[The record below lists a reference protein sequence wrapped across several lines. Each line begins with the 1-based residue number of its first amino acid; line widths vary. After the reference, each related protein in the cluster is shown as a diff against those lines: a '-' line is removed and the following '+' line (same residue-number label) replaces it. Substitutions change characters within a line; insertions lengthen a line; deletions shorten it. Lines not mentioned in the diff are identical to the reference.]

1 MRRVVVTGMGML
13 APFGRGVDYNWE
25 NIVAGKSA
33 IRRIDEDLELYDVP
47 VKIAGKVPMGKEAHR
62 FDPDTVMEPKE
73 QRRVD
78 KFILFGMAA
87 GIDAMEDCGWK
98 PESEEEQYRAG
109 VMMGSGIGGLQTIY
123 ENSVII
129 NENKSTHRVSPF
141 FIPSCLINMIS
152 GNLSIRFGLKG
163 PNHACVTACSTGT
176 HAIGDA
182 AAMIARGDAMQPTI
196 SDGDLIWVDV
206 SIKTPTSDGL
216 YLFALKGEVFVKRLR
231 LDNFND
237 CPEKASRPWDKARSG
252 FVMGEGAGA
261 LVLEEYEHAKA
272 RGAKIYAEIVGYGMS
287 GDAYHITAPS
297 GDGAYRAMKMAADHA
312 AEHGVALSDISYI
325 NAHGT
330 STPAGDV
337 GEALAVKRLFGENMK
352 NVSMSSTK
360 SAIGHLL
367 GAAGAVEAV
376 LTIKALCEQTCPP
389 TLNLENPADEVAD
402 FDLVPLKA
410 KKKEIKAAMSN
421 SFGFGGT
428 NSSVVFK
435 KIDD

>member
-13 APFGRGVDYNWE
+13 SPFGRGVEYNWN
-25 NIVAGKSA
+25 NIIAGKSA
-33 IRRIDEDLELYDVP
+33 IRKIENLELYDEP
-47 VKIAGKVPMGKEAHR
+47 VKIAGQVPFGKENGQ
-62 FDPDTVMEPKE
+62 FDPDTVLEPKE

-78 KFILFGMAA
+78 KFILFGLAA
-87 GIDAMEDCGWK
+87 GVDAMEDSGWK
-98 PESEEEQYRAG
+98 PADDEDSYRAG
-109 VMMGSGIGGLQTIY
+109 VMMGSGIGGLNTIY
-123 ENSVII
+123 ENSALIT
-129 NENKSTHRVSPF
+129 ENKSIHKVSPF

-152 GNLSIRFGLKG
+152 GHLSIRFALKG

-182 AAMIARGDAMQPTI
+182 AAMIARGDA
-196 SDGDLIWVDV
+196 DLMLAGGAESAVNILGL
-206 SIKTPTSDGL
+206 SGFARMKAITS
-216 YLFALKGEVFVKRLR
+216 E
-231 LDNFND
+231 FND
-237 CPEKASRPWDKARSG
+237 TPEKASRPWDQGRSG

-261 LVLEEYEHAKA
+261 LVLEELEHAKK
-272 RGAKIYAEIVGYGMS
+272 RGAKIYAELVGYGMS

-297 GDGAYRAMKMAADHA
+297 GDGAYRAMKMAAGHA
-312 AEHGVALSDISYI
+312 EEHGVKLEDIGYV

-337 GEALAVKRLFGENMK
+337 GEAMAVARLFGDNIK

-376 LTIKALCEQTCPP
+376 LTIKAINEQTCPP
-389 TLNLENPADEVAD
+389 TLNLENPAPEVAEM
-402 FDLVPLKA
+402 DLVPLKA
-410 KKKEIKAAMSN
+410 KKREIKAAMSN

-428 NSSVVFK
+428 NSSVIFK
-435 KIDD
+435 KFED

>member
-13 APFGRGVDYNWE
+13 SPFGRGVKYNWD

-33 IRRIDEDLELYDVP
+33 VRKIENLELYDEP
-47 VKIAGKVPMGKEAHR
+47 VKIAGQVPFGKEAGQ
-62 FDPDTVMEPKE
+62 FDPDTVLEPKE

-78 KFILFGMAA
+78 KFILFGLAA
-87 GIDAMEDCGWK
+87 GVDAMEDSGWK
-98 PESEEEQYRAG
+98 PADDEDSYRAG
-109 VMMGSGIGGLQTIY
+109 VMMGSGIGGLNTIY
-123 ENSVII
+123 ENSALI
-129 NENKSTHRVSPF
+129 NENKSIHRVSPF

-152 GNLSIRFGLKG
+152 GHLSIRFALKG

-182 AAMIARGDAMQPTI
+182 AAMIARGDA
-196 SDGDLIWVDV
+196 DLMLAGGAESAVNILGL
-206 SIKTPTSDGL
+206 SGFARMKAITS
-216 YLFALKGEVFVKRLR
+216 E
-231 LDNFND
+231 FND
-237 CPEKASRPWDKARSG
+237 TPEKASRPWDQNRSG

-261 LVLEEYEHAKA
+261 LVLEELEHAKK
-272 RGAKIYAEIVGYGMS
+272 RGAKIYAELVGYGMS

-297 GDGAYRAMKMAADHA
+297 GDGAYRAMKMAAGHA
-312 AEHGVALSDISYI
+312 AEHGVKLEDIGYV

-337 GEALAVKRLFGENMK
+337 GEAMAVARLFGDNIK

-360 SAIGHLL
+360 SAMGHLL

-376 LTIKALCEQTCPP
+376 LTIKAINEQTCPP
-389 TLNLENPADEVAD
+389 TLNLENPAPEVAGM
-402 FDLVPLKA
+402 DLVPLKA
-410 KKKEIKAAMSN
+410 KKREIKAAMSN

-428 NSSVVFK
+428 NSSVIFK
-435 KIDD
+435 RFEY